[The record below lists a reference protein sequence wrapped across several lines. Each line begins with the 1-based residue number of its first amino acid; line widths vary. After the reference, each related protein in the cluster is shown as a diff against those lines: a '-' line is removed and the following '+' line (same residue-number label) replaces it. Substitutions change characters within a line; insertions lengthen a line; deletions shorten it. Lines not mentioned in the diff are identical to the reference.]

1 MPAQRPSR
9 RHDVPTCP
17 PLRTVQ
23 VRAKFLDFT
32 GHELACVAWSL
43 RRFGYSTRDNA
54 VFYMLQKQQHFLA
67 ADFEILSNPKL
78 LRQVLGWKAAVQGD
92 GMGEGGSGLNGE
104 GGGRSGQGAAAA
116 GEDDGVPRGGGGGSS
131 ASF

>member
-1 MPAQRPSR
+1 MAPSLSLLSA
-9 RHDVPTCP
+9 
-17 PLRTVQ
+17 PLCALTLSTLQ

-54 VFYMLQKQQHFLA
+54 VFYMLQKQQSFLA

-78 LRQVLGWKAAVQGD
+78 LQQVLGWKAAARGEAEGEEGAD
-92 GMGEGGSGLNGE
+92 AEGEGASGG
-104 GGGRSGQGAAAA
+104 A
-116 GEDDGVPRGGGGGSS
+116 GEDGSS
-131 ASF
+131 SSSSGGAAGTGSADASRGA

>member
-1 MPAQRPSR
+1 MAWNAGRVRTGAAILAAIMCRMAPSLSLLSA
-9 RHDVPTCP
+9 
-17 PLRTVQ
+17 PLCALTLSTLQ

-54 VFYMLQKQQHFLA
+54 VFYMLQKQQGFLA

-78 LRQVLGWKAAVQGD
+78 LRQVLGWKAAAD
-92 GMGEGGSGLNGE
+92 GEESADAE
-104 GGGRSGQGAAAA
+104 
-116 GEDDGVPRGGGGGSS
+116 GGGGGRGGRSR
-131 ASF
+131 